1 MSMSESKGQIT
12 GHFKIFL
19 GYFSF
24 MLSFA
29 FTLSFC
35 ICFRVDYHTVTSY
48 FKVQYPRVG
57 LEVIAGAIHASHC
70 TFSSFHKNECDIK
83 YFNSNLID
91 VYYGTLRKEEKL
103 TCETLINRLVHA
115 IIGPRRNKDFLGV
128 FFFYAVICIYS
139 IILYL
144 F

>member
-1 MSMSESKGQIT
+1 MTDFHSATSDAESMPRSESKGQIK

-35 ICFRVDYHTVTSY
+35 ICFRVDIHSVTSY

-57 LEVIAGAIHASHC
+57 LEVIAGAIHALIALFLVSIK
-70 TFSSFHKNECDIK
+70 TNVISSI
-83 YFNSNLID
+83 LI
-91 VYYGTLRKEEKL
+91 
-103 TCETLINRLVHA
+103 LI
-115 IIGPRRNKDFLGV
+115 
-128 FFFYAVICIYS
+128 
-139 IILYL
+139 
-144 F
+144 